1 LNRKSG
7 QQEEGVLVDLS
18 GGDSESDP
26 PSYGDGG
33 VAEESKHGGEAI
45 DEDEMLSDDAEELM
59 LMEDEENM
67 TSIMNTGK
75 YFDEGVMEDFID
87 IAADDEE
94 VQETKK

>member
-1 LNRKSG
+1 M
-7 QQEEGVLVDLS
+7 S

-33 VAEESKHGGEAI
+33 VAEESKHGGEVI
-45 DEDEMLSDDAEELM
+45 DEDESDEELM
-59 LMEDEENM
+59 LMEDEEN
-67 TSIMNTGK
+67 TIMNTGK